1 MSACWRGAPPYVIRR
16 DDPAACGREL
26 RRQADSR
33 APPARSQTRFSRAQD
48 AGLAATGDQDIL
60 AWAARE
66 GRVLLTRDV
75 RTMVQFAHER
85 VSRGEPMPGVVVVLE
100 SVPLALAI
108 EQIQMLA
115 GASQVGEWEGRALY
129 LPF

>member
-1 MSACWRGAPPYVIRR
+1 MIRLLADESFDGRLIRGLLQR
-16 DDPAACGREL
+16 DPRLDL
-26 RRQADSR
+26 I
-33 APPARSQTRFSRAQD
+33 RAQD
-48 AGLAATGDQDIL
+48 AGLAATRDQDIL

-75 RTMVQFAHER
+75 RTMVQFAYER
-85 VSRGEPMPGVVVVLE
+85 VSRGALMPGVVVVSE

-108 EQIQMLA
+108 EQIQILA
-115 GASQVGEWEGRALY
+115 GASQLGEWEGRVLY